1 MHRRRVIDQAH
12 FDGFSSQHGYVS
24 ATLRC
29 GRGGCCLPMAESI
42 QIPAFW
48 RRWWRALH
56 CVTLV
61 YYFFSEGK
69 EG

>member
-29 GRGGCCLPMAESI
+29 GRGGCCLPMAESV
-42 QIPAFW
+42 QIPAFDGGGGE
-48 RRWWRALH
+48 R
-56 CVTLV
+56 CIV
-61 YYFFSEGK
+61 
-69 EG
+69 